1 MKSIAII
8 GAGPVGLHFGFA
20 LLKAGISKV
29 TLFSDRTPEVYG
41 AGKLANTAAF
51 FAYVQEKEKSLGL
64 NFWDDVTPRGMGL
77 HLEVHLPTGATVATI
92 DAAFRDGVTAQGV
105 DYRIRI
111 PRWMQE
117 FVHRGGDLR
126 IENIDAERLDAI
138 ASEYDATFVAVG
150 KGAMN
155 GLFERDAERSEF
167 DKPARHMGVLLLEG
181 ESITGRDAWPE
192 VGFPHL
198 RLHTIFG
205 VGDVFSIPMYG
216 KPGVPCRGMAFE
228 AIPGSPFDQFADA
241 QSGEALLEI
250 GLNLMRKFLP
260 GDVPEFSQ
268 ASLCEPGS
276 WITGALTPTI
286 RKPVGH
292 TLSGYPVMGLGDV
305 VMLTDPLAGQGANN
319 GIRMAHR
326 VAEELIDLGPRIADA
341 DWMKQAFEDY
351 WDDYGQYPIEFTNR
365 LLKDPGPSLMVILQ
379 AAGSDQRVADA
390 FATAFTDPKTMVPW
404 LRSVED
410 AKRFV
415 ELARQDSPSEVAIR
429 RAL

>member
-8 GAGPVGLHFGFA
+8 GAGPVGLHLGFA
-20 LLKAGISKV
+20 LLKASGFKV
-29 TLFSDRTPEVYG
+29 TIFSDRTPEQYG
-41 AGKLANTAAF
+41 DAKLSNTAAF
-51 FAYVQEKEKSLGL
+51 FSYVQGKEQELGI
-64 NFWDDVTPRGMGL
+64 NFWDDVTPRGKGI
-77 HLEVHLPTGATVATI
+77 HLEAHLPTGDTIASI

-117 FVHRGGDLR
+117 FSQRGGDLR
-126 IENIDAERLDAI
+126 VESIDAGRLDEI
-138 ASEYDATFVAVG
+138 AGEFDATFVAVG
-150 KGAMN
+150 KGAMSR
-155 GLFERDAERSEF
+155 LFSRDEERSEF
-167 DKPARHMGVLLLEG
+167 DRPARHMGVLLLEG
-181 ESITGRDAWPE
+181 QSITGPDAWPE

-216 KPGVPCRGMAFE
+216 KPGVACRGMAFE
-228 AIPGSPFDQFADA
+228 AIPGSPFDQFSEAA
-241 QSGEALLEI
+241 SGDDLLQI
-250 GLNLMRKFLP
+250 GLDLMRKYLP

-268 ASLCEPGS
+268 ATLCEPGS
-276 WITGALTPTI
+276 WIVGALTPTI
-286 RKPVGH
+286 RKPVGY
-292 TLSGYPVMGLGDV
+292 TESGHAVMGLGDV

-319 GIRMAHR
+319 GIRMVHR
-326 VAEELIDLGPRIADA
+326 IAEELVDLGSKPVEA
-341 DWMKQAFEDY
+341 DWMHRAFEDY

-365 LLKDPGPSLMVILQ
+365 LLKDPGPPLMVILQ

-415 ELARQDSPSEVAIR
+415 TQAQQSASPPFRQAV
-429 RAL
+429 

>member
-1 MKSIAII
+1 MKSIAIV
-8 GAGPVGLHFGFA
+8 GAGPVGLHLGFA
-20 LLKAGISKV
+20 LLKAGVGKV
-29 TLFSDRTPEVYG
+29 TLFSDRTPEAYG
-41 AGKLANTAAF
+41 EGKLSNTAAF
-51 FAYVQEKEKSLGL
+51 FAYVQEKERELGL
-64 NFWDDVTPRGMGL
+64 NFWDDVTPRGMGI
-77 HLEVHLPTGATVATI
+77 HLEAHLPTGATVATI

-117 FVHRGGDLR
+117 FVQRGGDLR
-126 IENIDAERLDAI
+126 IESIDEARLDAI
-138 ASEYDATFVAVG
+138 AQAYDVTFVAVG
-150 KGAMN
+150 KGAMSK
-155 GLFERDAERSEF
+155 LFERDDERSEF
-167 DKPARHMGVLLLEG
+167 DKPARRMGVLLLEG
-181 ESITGRDAWPE
+181 ESITSQKAWPE

-228 AIPGSPFDQFADA
+228 AIPGSPFDQFGEA
-241 QSGEALLEI
+241 QSGEHLLEI
-250 GLNLMRKFLP
+250 GLDLMRKFLP

-268 ASLCEPGS
+268 ATLCEPGS

-286 RKPVGH
+286 RKPVGY
-292 TLSGYPVMGLGDV
+292 TRSGHPVMGLGDV

-319 GIRMAHR
+319 GIRMVHR
-326 VAEELIDLGPRIADA
+326 VAEELVDLGAGAADA
-341 DWMKQAFEDY
+341 DWMKQSFEDY

-365 LLKDPGPSLMVILQ
+365 LLKDPGPPLMVILQ
-379 AAGSDQRVADA
+379 AAGTDQRVADA

-410 AKRFV
+410 AQRFV
-415 ELARQDSPSEVAIR
+415 EQARQDNPSADPIR
-429 RAL
+429 KAV